1 MLARHGGHELVCVH
15 SADFDIPGPVMP
27 DDVSHLPDFLP
38 KLWAWSPE
46 FHAIV
51 GGRFAS
57 IDLDAVVLG
66 DLGRLLADGFRIWD
80 YASGEP
86 YNTSLFALGQGQH
99 HEVWNRLSDSA
110 LTKAKQTTARWTG
123 DQSWVAHVLGTGHP
137 TFGERDGVICY
148 RPKSHRENCPDGT
161 LAAFFCG
168 PYDPR
173 SEARCSSWV
182 NEAWR

>member
-1 MLARHGGHELVCVH
+1 MRFVCWLWRGVGCRREAIDYGPEHVHVLRSMLARHGGHELVCVH

-66 DLGRLLADGFRIWD
+66 DLG
-80 YASGEP
+80 
-86 YNTSLFALGQGQH
+86 
-99 HEVWNRLSDSA
+99 
-110 LTKAKQTTARWTG
+110 
-123 DQSWVAHVLGTGHP
+123 
-137 TFGERDGVICY
+137 
-148 RPKSHRENCPDGT
+148 
-161 LAAFFCG
+161 
-168 PYDPR
+168 
-173 SEARCSSWV
+173 
-182 NEAWR
+182 